1 MVSGAKV
8 GVQVELEGAA
18 QVQKALNQIGRGA
31 EVAGGKVV
39 QAGEALSTSANVMTS
54 SLGRV
59 VSSVGSLTE
68 GVGVLSAA
76 SRTAGASF
84 TTMLG
89 PIAAIGAAIFGV
101 VQAVRAFN
109 QTSEDMEGRVR
120 ALQSSAV
127 EYTSVMERL
136 ADEGIR
142 LNDVQFRR
150 INQLIIESKSQ
161 SERVEMI
168 IEGNGH
174 LGRELEL
181 RQKAISAAEIELDL
195 VRRKRKELRRSMVED
210 PTPILLRR
218 SGQSY
223 TKQLRELGFEEDRI
237 ILKRREAVAEYQR
250 SLRKL
255 EPLQQRALERRRQ
268 LAAETDAIVEAEGKS
283 ARERQRLAAEK
294 AAQEQIAANQKM
306 LALAERFQG
315 EALSIE
321 ATTVSQKIAL
331 VKRELAER
339 QRAITASIADN
350 ESLFKALTEAE
361 RAADA
366 KIRAIRR
373 ANRMQRQA
381 ERAQEQAARK
391 AAADQAFTD
400 EQNRR
405 QALIMMQTDG
415 FERERQLIELRFQSA
430 KRAAENEIQLKT
442 AMINKERELLM
453 IQERQAA
460 AEKKAEAE
468 RVARIHQSIESMK
481 QEIQIFLARNHAL
494 ELGVNLTRQQALE
507 LIALNYTDMS
517 KITDSLAMYSQGLL
531 YASFAALQ
539 SGTSMKAAIGEALK
553 AIALQAGVEAVMQT
567 GRGLAALA
575 EGPLGQVAAYKHFQ
589 AAAAFGGVAATAGVV
604 GSRLA
609 PSGGGGGG
617 GGASPTGA
625 AQSIRDRDFD
635 RDEERGGV
643 TINVNMGQAVIYDT
657 KAAAERAFADRV
669 VQAINTPR
677 RGAVRLRGA

>member
-8 GVQVELEGAA
+8 GVQVELEGAD

-294 AAQEQIAANQKM
+294 AAQEQIAANQRM
-306 LALAERFQG
+306 LALAKRFQS

-331 VKRELAER
+331 VKREQADR
-339 QRAITASIADN
+339 QRAIAASIADN

-442 AMINKERELLM
+442 ALINKERELLM

-460 AEKKAEAE
+460 AQKQAEAE
-468 RVARIHQSIESMK
+468 RIAGIHQSIESMK

>member
-8 GVQVELEGAA
+8 GVQVELEGAD

-68 GVGVLSAA
+68 GVGGLSAA

-89 PIAAIGAAIFGV
+89 PLAAIGAAIFGV
-101 VQAVRAFN
+101 IQAVRTFN
-109 QTSEDMEGRVR
+109 QTSEDMAGRVR

-150 INQLIIESKSQ
+150 INQLIRESKSQ
-161 SERVEMI
+161 SERIEMI

-174 LGRELEL
+174 LGREIEL
-181 RQKAISAAEIELDL
+181 RQKALAAAEAELDV
-195 VRRKRKELRRSMVED
+195 VRRKRKELRRSLAED
-210 PTPILLRR
+210 PTPVLLRR
-218 SGQSY
+218 GGSYLKQSRELRSEESAA
-223 TKQLRELGFEEDRI
+223 QLRRRKALFELE
-237 ILKRREAVAEYQR
+237 Q

-255 EPLQQRALERRRQ
+255 EPLQQQALERRRQ
-268 LAAETDAIVEAEGKS
+268 LTKETDTLIETEGKS

-306 LALAERFQG
+306 LALAKRFQS

-331 VKRELAER
+331 VRRELAER
-339 QRAITASIADN
+339 QRLLM
-350 ESLFKALTEAE
+350 ESAANDEQYEKAAWQAE
-361 RAADA
+361 RVASA
-366 KIRAIRR
+366 KIRALRR
-373 ANRMQRQA
+373 ANQMQRQA
-381 ERAQEQAARK
+381 ERAQEEAARK
-391 AAADQAFTD
+391 AAADQAFAD

-405 QALIMMQTDG
+405 QALIMIQTEG
-415 FERERQLIELRFQSA
+415 IERERRLIELRFQSA
-430 KRAAENEIQLKT
+430 QRAATNETQLATARINQQRELMALEQKQEADRRAAEVQRI
-442 AMINKERELLM
+442 
-453 IQERQAA
+453 
-460 AEKKAEAE
+460 EALQ
-468 RVARIHQSIESMK
+468 RSID
-481 QEIQIFLARNHAL
+481 
-494 ELGVNLTRQQALE
+494 LTRQEAEALQ
-507 LIALNYTDMS
+507 M
-517 KITDSLAMYSQGLL
+517 LANAPLDKVTSAVESFGQGLVF
-531 YASFAALQ
+531 ASLAALQ
-539 SGTSMKAAIGEALK
+539 SGESVSAAVGEALK
-553 AIALQAGVEAVMQT
+553 AIALQAGVEAIMQT
-567 GRGLAALA
+567 AKGTAALFTPGGQA
-575 EGPLGQVAAYKHFQ
+575 EAAGHFK
-589 AAAAFGGVAATAGVV
+589 AAAFFGAAAVAAGSAG
-604 GSRLA
+604 SALSA
-609 PSGGGGGG
+609 SGGGGGA
-617 GGASPTGA
+617 GASPTGA

>member
-8 GVQVELEGAA
+8 GVQVELEGAD

-68 GVGVLSAA
+68 GVGGLSAA

-89 PIAAIGAAIFGV
+89 PLAAIGAAIFGV
-101 VQAVRAFN
+101 VQAVRTFN
-109 QTSEDMEGRVR
+109 QTSEDMAGRVR
-120 ALQSSAV
+120 ALQSAAV

-339 QRAITASIADN
+339 QRAITTSIADN

-361 RAADA
+361 RAASA

-373 ANRMQRQA
+373 ASRMQRQA
-381 ERAQEQAARK
+381 ERAQEEAARK
-391 AAADQAFTD
+391 AAADQAFAD

-405 QALIMMQTDG
+405 QALIMIQTEG
-415 FERERQLIELRFQSA
+415 IERERRLIELRFQSA
-430 KRAAENEIQLKT
+430 QRAATNETQLATARINQQRELMALEQKQEADRRAAEVQRI
-442 AMINKERELLM
+442 
-453 IQERQAA
+453 
-460 AEKKAEAE
+460 EALQ
-468 RVARIHQSIESMK
+468 RSID
-481 QEIQIFLARNHAL
+481 
-494 ELGVNLTRQQALE
+494 LTRQEAEALQ
-507 LIALNYTDMS
+507 M
-517 KITDSLAMYSQGLL
+517 LANAPLDKVTSAVESFGQGLVF
-531 YASFAALQ
+531 ASLAALQ
-539 SGTSMKAAIGEALK
+539 SGESVSAAVGEALK
-553 AIALQAGVEAVMQT
+553 AIALQAGVEAIMQT
-567 GRGLAALA
+567 AKGTAALFTPGGQA
-575 EGPLGQVAAYKHFQ
+575 EAAGHFK
-589 AAAAFGGVAATAGVV
+589 AAAFFGAAAVAAGSAG
-604 GSRLA
+604 SALSA
-609 PSGGGGGG
+609 SGGGGGA
-617 GGASPTGA
+617 GASPTGA